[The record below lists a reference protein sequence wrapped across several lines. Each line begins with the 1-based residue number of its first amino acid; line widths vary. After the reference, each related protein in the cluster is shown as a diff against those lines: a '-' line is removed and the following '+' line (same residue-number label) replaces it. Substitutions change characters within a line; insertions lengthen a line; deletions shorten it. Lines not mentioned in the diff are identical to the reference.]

1 MYNFAQGIV
10 VEILFAGFEARK
22 KIATESPVL
31 RRGFAA
37 AVKCAQKKLPENR
50 QPFVVIELF
59 VNGEFRN

>member
-31 RRGFAA
+31 RRRLRRRR
-37 AVKCAQKKLPENR
+37 KTCQKKAA
-50 QPFVVIELF
+50 
-59 VNGEFRN
+59 